1 MDLLWKALGNSTLRF
16 IRTVYDIKISKYFIN
31 LDLGHDHVYSFS
43 NFWGDHDIVM
53 LNHDMGNLHI
63 WDINLGGVL
72 SHDFGFIFLILQLQ
86 RCVGSAIVA
95 MGPEKLLALLPI
107 SVNPKDLSC
116 SNAWLIPILKEY
128 VVGSSL
134 GFFMEHIMPLAQ
146 FLQKGHEGIRSIYC
160 T

>member
-1 MDLLWKALGNSTLRF
+1 M
-16 IRTVYDIKISKYFIN
+16 
-31 LDLGHDHVYSFS
+31 
-43 NFWGDHDIVM
+43 
-53 LNHDMGNLHI
+53 
-63 WDINLGGVL
+63 

-95 MGPEKLLALLPI
+95 MGPEKLLTLLPI

-160 T
+160 I

>member
-1 MDLLWKALGNSTLRF
+1 MSTVLQ
-16 IRTVYDIKISKYFIN
+16 IPEVTMILKHSSVIDTY
-31 LDLGHDHVYSFS
+31 L
-43 NFWGDHDIVM
+43 
-53 LNHDMGNLHI
+53 GNLHV

-72 SHDFGFIFLILQLQ
+72 SHDFGFIFLVLQLQ

-128 VVGSSL
+128 IVGSSL
-134 GFFMEHIMPLAQ
+134 GFFMEHIMPLAK
-146 FLQKGHEGIRSIYC
+146 FLQKGHEGIRSIYYVVFILVIN
-160 T
+160 